1 MNIMKKDIV
10 IIGAG
15 PAGLSLA
22 CSLAETNLEI
32 IIVENQPIKN
42 IAVPAYDGRE
52 IALTHFSKKILKKL
66 EIWDNF
72 TTNKISPIKEAK
84 VLDGNSSYA
93 LHFDH
98 RKVSKDA
105 LGYLVSN
112 HVIRKALYEKVITK
126 PNIKIISNTSIT
138 GINSSNQFTSV
149 TLTNHKNIQAS
160 LIVAADSRFSN
171 TRRNMEIS
179 ATMQD
184 FGRVAIVCRMK
195 HKKHH
200 NNIAYECFHYGV
212 TLAVLPLI
220 PNTSSIIITIPTEE
234 SAKVMNINKSKFN
247 TYVSK
252 KFKYKLGK
260 MELVGKRY
268 MYSLVGVFA
277 DRFISHRFAL
287 IGDAAVGMHPVTAH
301 GFNLGLR
308 GQNTLS
314 LEIKSALMHGLDIG
328 SQVILKNYQSKH
340 RRASKP
346 LYLGTNA
353 IVKLFTDDSF
363 FSKIVRKTVL
373 RIGNNFIPAKRKIM
387 DQLTEVLE

>member
-1 MNIMKKDIV
+1 
-10 IIGAG
+10 
-15 PAGLSLA
+15 
-22 CSLAETNLEI
+22 
-32 IIVENQPIKN
+32 
-42 IAVPAYDGRE
+42 
-52 IALTHFSKKILKKL
+52 
-66 EIWDNF
+66 
-72 TTNKISPIKEAK
+72 
-84 VLDGNSSYA
+84 
-93 LHFDH
+93 
-98 RKVSKDA
+98 
-105 LGYLVSN
+105 
-112 HVIRKALYEKVITK
+112 
-126 PNIKIISNTSIT
+126 
-138 GINSSNQFTSV
+138 
-149 TLTNHKNIQAS
+149 
-160 LIVAADSRFSN
+160 
-171 TRRNMEIS
+171 
-179 ATMQD
+179 
-184 FGRVAIVCRMK
+184 
-195 HKKHH
+195 
-200 NNIAYECFHYGV
+200 
-212 TLAVLPLI
+212 
-220 PNTSSIIITIPTEE
+220 
-234 SAKVMNINKSKFN
+234 
-247 TYVSK
+247 
-252 KFKYKLGK
+252 
-260 MELVGKRY
+260 